1 MEGTLGYLGEITK
14 DAVSK
19 RMVLMNDY
27 YDLLLEKISLMK
39 WQPYEEVYYFKIHDM
54 YLTFDEAEA

>member
-1 MEGTLGYLGEITK
+1 
-14 DAVSK
+14 
-19 RMVLMNDY
+19 MVLINDY

-54 YLTFDEAEA
+54 YWTFDELNVRKEY